1 MKMLKDLWNTLWG
14 MNDIFPEPIEVPTPK
29 RSKPKK
35 TVKKTVKKRGRPKK
49 KK

>member
-14 MNDIFPEPIEVPTPK
+14 MNEDPTPK
-29 RSKPKK
+29 KSKPKK
-35 TVKKTVKKRGRPKK
+35 AVKKTVKKRGRPKK